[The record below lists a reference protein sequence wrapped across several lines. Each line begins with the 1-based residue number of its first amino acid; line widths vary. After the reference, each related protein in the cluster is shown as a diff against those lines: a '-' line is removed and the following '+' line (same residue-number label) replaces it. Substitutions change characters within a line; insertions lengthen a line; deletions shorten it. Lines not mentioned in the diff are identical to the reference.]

1 MVTLSIAAYIGIL
14 EQNNVYMRIFANL
27 IQEYKCRAYNFLE
40 PG

>member
-14 EQNNVYMRIFANL
+14 EKNENYMRIFTNS
-27 IQEYKCRAYNFLE
+27 IQEHKLRAYIFLE